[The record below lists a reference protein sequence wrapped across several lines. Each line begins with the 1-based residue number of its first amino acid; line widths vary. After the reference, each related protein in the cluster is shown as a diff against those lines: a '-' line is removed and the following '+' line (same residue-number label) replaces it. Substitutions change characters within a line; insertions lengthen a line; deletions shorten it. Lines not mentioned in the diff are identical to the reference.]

1 MGLQGEQTKRWFERA
16 SHVMPYGI
24 SSNFRYW
31 GDQDTLVVQ
40 RSKGAYLW
48 DMDGNRYLD
57 YRLGFGPV
65 ILGHADERVNQAVA
79 QAIQEG
85 ILFAWTTP
93 AEVELAERIIRL
105 TGVEMVRFANSGTE
119 ATMQALRIARA
130 YTGRDKFI
138 KFEGHYHGSAD
149 SFMFSTASASLNMLG
164 SPRSPI
170 PAPMTSGMPAQVA
183 EMIILLPFN
192 DLDMLERTIRARWG
206 EIAAVFVEP
215 VMGNVGG
222 IMPQTDFLPTLR
234 RLCDEYGIVLVFDE
248 VKTGFRIAKGG
259 AQEFF
264 NLQADLVTYAKALGN
279 GFPIAAIGGKRE
291 VMMTI
296 APGQVSQSGTYN
308 GNMVAVAASLA
319 TLEVFEKEPIH
330 EILQQRGQALMKG
343 IAEIFSDYE
352 IDHAV
357 TGLPAMFGILLGS
370 NCAPQN
376 FRDYLKGNA
385 ALYAQFV
392 RGLAQR
398 GVLPDIDGREP
409 WFLCAALSE
418 EDVQET
424 LNAINDT
431 VRELKEQGKIK
442 KVYP

>member
-1 MGLQGEQTKRWFERA
+1 MGLQGERTKSWFQRA
-16 SHVMPYGI
+16 CQVMPYGI

-40 RSKGAYLW
+40 RAKGAHLW
-48 DMDGNRYLD
+48 DMDGKRYID
-57 YRLGFGPV
+57 YRLGFGP
-65 ILGHADERVNQAVA
+65 IIIGHADERVNQAVA
-79 QAIQEG
+79 QAIEDG
-85 ILFAWTTP
+85 TLFAWTTT

-105 TGVEMVRFANSGTE
+105 TGVEMVRLANSGTE

-130 YTGRDKFI
+130 YTGREKYV

-149 SFMFSTASASLNMLG
+149 YFMYSTASASLNMLG

-170 PAPMTSGMPAQVA
+170 PAPMTSGMPTQIA
-183 EMIILLPFN
+183 ETVIIIPFN
-192 DLDMLERTIRARWG
+192 DFELLEKTLRARWG

-222 IMPQTDFLPTLR
+222 ILPQKEFLPTLR

-259 AQEFF
+259 AQEYFD
-264 NLQADLVTYAKALGN
+264 LKADIVTYAKALGN

-296 APGQVSQSGTYN
+296 VPGQVSQSGTYN
-308 GNMVAVAASLA
+308 GNTVAVAASIT
-319 TLEVFEKEPIH
+319 TLDLFEKEPIY
-330 EILQQRGQALMKG
+330 EIIQQRGQALMKG
-343 IAEIFSDYE
+343 IDEILSDHD
-352 IDHAV
+352 IDHAL
-357 TGLPAMFGILLGS
+357 TGLPAMFGIFLGS
-370 NCAPQN
+370 AQPPQN
-376 FRDYLKGNA
+376 FRDYLKGNSS
-385 ALYAQFV
+385 LYTQLV

-424 LNAINDT
+424 LNALNDT
-431 VRELKEQGKIK
+431 VRELKQQGKLK
-442 KVYP
+442 

>member
-1 MGLQGEQTKRWFERA
+1 MTLQGEQTARWFQRA
-16 SHVMPYGI
+16 SSVMPYGV

-31 GDQDTLVVQ
+31 GDQDTLVIQ
-40 RSKGAYLW
+40 RAQGAYLW
-48 DMDGNRYLD
+48 DMDGKRYID

-65 ILGHADERVNQAVA
+65 IIGHADAQINQAVA

-85 ILFAWTTP
+85 TLSAWTTP

-105 TGVEMVRFANSGTE
+105 TGVEMVRLANSGTE

-130 YTGRDKFI
+130 HTGREKYI

-149 SFMFSTASASLNMLG
+149 YFMFSTAAASLNMLG

-170 PAPMTSGMPAQVA
+170 PAPMSSGMPAQIA
-183 EMIILLPFN
+183 ETVIILPFN
-192 DLDMLERTIRARWG
+192 DLDLLERTIRARWG

-222 IMPQTDFLPTLR
+222 ILPQENFLPTLR

-264 NLQADLVTYAKALGN
+264 NIKADLVTYAKALGN

-308 GNMVAVAASLA
+308 GNTVAVAAALA
-319 TLEVFEKEPIH
+319 TLERFEKDPIH
-330 EILQQRGQALMKG
+330 ETLRQRGQSLMKG
-343 IAEIFSDYE
+343 IDEVLT
-352 IDHAV
+352 DHDITHAL
-357 TGLPAMFGILLGS
+357 TGLPAMFGIFLGS
-370 NCAPQN
+370 SEPPRN
-376 FRDYLKGNA
+376 FREYLKGNS
-385 ALYAQFV
+385 ALYAQLV

-418 EDVQET
+418 ADVQET
-424 LNAINDT
+424 LNVVNDT
-431 VRELKEQGKIK
+431 VRNLKERGK
-442 KVYP
+442 VN

>member
-1 MGLQGEQTKRWFERA
+1 MGLQGEQTKSWFQRA
-16 SHVMPYGI
+16 SQVMPYGI

-31 GDQDTLVVQ
+31 GEQDTLVVQ
-40 RSKGAYLW
+40 RAKGAYLW
-48 DMDGNRYLD
+48 DMDGKRYID

-65 ILGHADERVNQAVA
+65 IIGHADERVNQAVA
-79 QAIQEG
+79 QAIENG
-85 ILFAWTTP
+85 TLFAWTTP

-105 TGVEMVRFANSGTE
+105 TGVEMVRLANSGTE

-130 YTGRDKFI
+130 YTGREKYI

-149 SFMFSTASASLNMLG
+149 YFMYSTASASLNMLG

-170 PAPMTSGMPAQVA
+170 PAPMTSGMPTQIA
-183 EMIILLPFN
+183 ETVIILPFN
-192 DLDMLERTIRARWG
+192 DLDRLEQTVKARWG

-222 IMPQTDFLPTLR
+222 ILPQAEFLPTLR
-234 RLCDEYGIVLVFDE
+234 RLCEEYGIVLVFDE

-259 AQEFF
+259 AQEYF

-308 GNMVAVAASLA
+308 GNTVAVAASIA
-319 TLEVFEKEPIH
+319 TLDLFEKEPIH
-330 EILQQRGQALMKG
+330 ATIQHRGEALMKG
-343 IAEIFSDYE
+343 IDEILSDHD
-352 IDHAV
+352 IDHAM
-357 TGLPAMFGILLGS
+357 TGLPSMFGIFLGS
-370 NCAPQN
+370 AQPPQN
-376 FRDYLKGNA
+376 FREYLKGNS
-385 ALYAQFV
+385 ALYAQLV

-424 LNAINDT
+424 LNAVNDT
-431 VRELKEQGKIK
+431 VRELKQTGTLK
-442 KVYP
+442 